1 MPQRPSGAV
10 WSAEQMFSRRLACP
24 GRRWRRCSSST
35 CSRHASSS
43 RLASNDVFA
52 MLGPNV

>member
-1 MPQRPSGAV
+1 
-10 WSAEQMFSRRLACP
+10 MFSRRLTCP
-24 GRRWRRCSSST
+24 GRGWRRCSSST

-52 MLGPNV
+52 MLGPNI